1 MGQNQEFVFWTKR
14 LMDLASLLKKNFVLV
29 PVVASVLVGT
39 FTGVRYVVNLTDT
52 INTNHQEI
60 VDLKRDLKVAKD
72 KITDQ
77 NTRLTSAEST
87 WQMAENLYRQLAD
100 QVREHSYD
108 IKDLNR

>member
-1 MGQNQEFVFWTKR
+1 MNIAELF
-14 LMDLASLLKKNFVLV
+14 KKNFILV
-29 PVVASVLVGT
+29 PVIASVLVGT
-39 FTGVRYVVNLTDT
+39 FTGVRYIVNLTDT
-52 INTNHQEI
+52 INNNKTEI
-60 VDLKRDLKVAKD
+60 VNLQRDLKVAQE

>member
-1 MGQNQEFVFWTKR
+1 MNIAELF
-14 LMDLASLLKKNFVLV
+14 KKNFILV
-29 PVVASVLVGT
+29 PVIASVLVGT
-39 FTGVRYVVNLTDT
+39 FTGVRYIVNLTDT
-52 INTNHQEI
+52 INNNQTEI
-60 VDLKRDLKVAKD
+60 VNLQRDLKVAQE

-100 QVREHSYD
+100 EVREHSYD

>member
-1 MGQNQEFVFWTKR
+1 MNIA
-14 LMDLASLLKKNFVLV
+14 DLLKKNFVLI
-29 PVVASVLVGT
+29 PVVASVLFGT
-39 FTGVRYVVNLTDT
+39 FTGVKYIVNLTDT
-52 INTNHQEI
+52 INSNQTQI
-60 VDLKRDLKVAKD
+60 VNLQRDLTVAQE

-87 WQMAENLYRQLAD
+87 WQMAENMYRILSD

>member
-1 MGQNQEFVFWTKR
+1 MNIAELF
-14 LMDLASLLKKNFVLV
+14 KKNFVLV
-29 PVVASVLVGT
+29 PVIASVLFGT
-39 FTGVRYVVNLTDT
+39 FTGVKYIVNLTDT
-52 INTNHQEI
+52 INSNQTQI
-60 VDLKRDLKVAKD
+60 VNLQRDLIVAQEKL
-72 KITDQ
+72 TDQ

>member
-1 MGQNQEFVFWTKR
+1 
-14 LMDLASLLKKNFVLV
+14 MDLASLLKKNFVLV
-29 PVVASVLVGT
+29 PVVASVLIGT
-39 FTGVRYVVNLTDT
+39 FTGVKYVVNLTDT
-52 INTNHQEI
+52 INANQSEI
-60 VDLKRDLKVAKD
+60 VDLKRDLKVAQD

>member
-1 MGQNQEFVFWTKR
+1 MRNLNYEHCRTIQKEFYISTGYSFCISSER
-14 LMDLASLLKKNFVLV
+14 SLAL
-29 PVVASVLVGT
+29 
-39 FTGVRYVVNLTDT
+39 RYIVNLTDT
-52 INTNHQEI
+52 INDNQDQI
-60 VDLKRDLKVAKD
+60 INLQRDLTTAQEKL
-72 KITDQ
+72 TDQ

>member
-1 MGQNQEFVFWTKR
+1 MNIAELF
-14 LMDLASLLKKNFVLV
+14 KKNFILV
-29 PVVASVLVGT
+29 PVIASVLVGT
-39 FTGVRYVVNLTDT
+39 FTGVRYIVNLTDT
-52 INTNHQEI
+52 INNNKTEI
-60 VDLKRDLKVAKD
+60 VNLQRDLKVAQE

-108 IKDLNR
+108 IKELNR

>member
-1 MGQNQEFVFWTKR
+1 MNIAELF
-14 LMDLASLLKKNFVLV
+14 KKNFVLV
-29 PVVASVLVGT
+29 PVIASVLFGT
-39 FTGVRYVVNLTDT
+39 FTGVKYIVNLTDT
-52 INTNHQEI
+52 INDNQSRI
-60 VDLKRDLKVAKD
+60 VNLQRDLTTAQE
-72 KITDQ
+72 KIIDQ